1 MEKKKWKSRKNKNIK
16 GVSRSPLFYILLGIV
31 LFFGVVYGGELV
43 FRLISSQGEKP
54 SSSPVSHEPAL
65 SQTTVPTGKEVEV
78 TLYFTNP
85 EFTALF
91 GETRKIPRSETWLED
106 IVKALL
112 QGPKNTSLFN
122 PIPPSTRLNAVFQDQ
137 EVVYVDLSEEMMR
150 NQSGGTSQELLS
162 VYAVVDTLTTL
173 PGIKR
178 VKILINGKEE
188 LTLCGHIDISKPLE
202 RDEKL
207 IAQVR

>member
-1 MEKKKWKSRKNKNIK
+1 MEKKWKSRKNRNKK
-16 GVSRSPLFYILLGIV
+16 RAGWSPFFYILVGV
-31 LFFGVVYGGELV
+31 ALFFGVVYGGELV
-43 FRLISSQGEKP
+43 FRVISSQGEEP
-54 SSSPVSHEPAL
+54 SVPPASHEPTL
-65 SQTTVPTGKEVEV
+65 SQTAEPAREEMEV
-78 TLYFTNP
+78 TLYFANP
-85 EFTALF
+85 EFTALV
-91 GETRKIPRSETWLED
+91 GEKRKVPRSETWLED
-106 IVKALL
+106 ILKALL
-112 QGPKNTSLFN
+112 QGPRNNSLFN

-162 VYAVVDTLTTL
+162 VYAIVDTLTAL
-173 PGIKR
+173 PGIKM

>member
-1 MEKKKWKSRKNKNIK
+1 MGKKKWKSRKNKNAKKI
-16 GVSRSPLFYILLGIV
+16 SRSPFLYILLGIA

-43 FRLISSQGEKP
+43 FRFISSRGEET
-54 SSSPVSHEPAL
+54 SPPPTSHEPTL
-65 SQTTVPTGKEVEV
+65 SQTIAPTKEETEV
-78 TLYFTNP
+78 TLYFTNS
-85 EFTALF
+85 EFTALV
-91 GETRKIPRSETWLED
+91 GEKRKIPRSETWLED
-106 IVKALL
+106 ILKALL
-112 QGPKNTSLFN
+112 GGPKNTSLFN

-162 VYAVVDTLTTL
+162 VYAIVDTLTAL
-173 PGIKR
+173 PGIKT

-188 LTLCGHIDISKPLE
+188 LTLCGHVDISQPLE